1 MGSCSSAPDE
11 TADQLNSVD
20 LSQDIR
26 LNSLEHDI
34 AELRQGLRQLQ
45 AGQAAT
51 IRQAAAEM
59 ESVSR
64 LSVEMKG
71 FPMSK
76 QERLHYNELH
86 AAIQQVS
93 DILRNE
99 SSPHS
104 SHDFNVS

>member
-1 MGSCSSAPDE
+1 
-11 TADQLNSVD
+11 
-20 LSQDIR
+20 
-26 LNSLEHDI
+26 
-34 AELRQGLRQLQ
+34 
-45 AGQAAT
+45 
-51 IRQAAAEM
+51 M